1 MVSLENLE
9 NRHKV
14 ISDLQKQQEIIAQ
27 KISDEQKAIESDLR
41 RFAASYGYKLVRNDE
56 ARFATTGKPARK
68 PARIKYKDE
77 NGNTWTGRG
86 IPPRWLTAAE
96 ANGQNRD
103 QFLV

>member
-9 NRHKV
+9 NRHK
-14 ISDLQKQQEIIAQ
+14 IIADLQKQQEIIAQ
-27 KISDEQKAIESDLR
+27 KISDEQKFIETDLR
-41 RFAASYGYKLVRNDE
+41 RFAASYGYKLIRNDE
-56 ARFATTGKPARK
+56 ARLSADKPARK

-86 IPPRWLTAAE
+86 IAPRWLTAAE
-96 ANGQNRD
+96 ANGQKRD

>member
-14 ISDLQKQQEIIAQ
+14 ISDLQKQQEVIAQ

-56 ARFATTGKPARK
+56 ARLSADKPARK

-86 IPPRWLTAAE
+86 IAPRWLNAAE
-96 ANGQNRD
+96 ANGHKRD
-103 QFLV
+103 EFLV